1 MLTTT
6 EMLDLCAVQ
15 REYVAEIADVR
26 QLRDDPEYSDA
37 EVAMFAA
44 CPVRYMTGVE
54 APC

>member
-1 MLTTT
+1 MLTTA

-15 REYVAEIADVR
+15 REHVAEIADVR
-26 QLRDDPEYSDA
+26 QLRDDLGYSDA

-44 CPVRYMTGVE
+44 CPVRYVTGID

>member
-26 QLRDDPEYSDA
+26 QLRDDLEYSDA
-37 EVAMFAA
+37 EVAMF
-44 CPVRYMTGVE
+44 VRYMTGVE